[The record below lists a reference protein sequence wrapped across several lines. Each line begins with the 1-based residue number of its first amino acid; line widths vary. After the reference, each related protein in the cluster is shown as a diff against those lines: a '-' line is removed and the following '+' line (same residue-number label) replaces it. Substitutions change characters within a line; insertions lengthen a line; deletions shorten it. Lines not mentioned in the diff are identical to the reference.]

1 VLRRVGRLVVWAAL
15 GAVSGLLAGLSSWVF
30 LEALHRVTEWRTV
43 DATWLVWLLPV
54 GGFVVGG
61 AYHRFGG
68 RAQGGTALAVSE
80 AHAYTA
86 GAPARMAPMVL
97 VGTLLG
103 HLVGA
108 SVGREGTAVQMS
120 SSLTD
125 AAARRV
131 RLDHDHRAMLA
142 RAALAGGFGAVFGV
156 PWAGIVF
163 AFEVARRR
171 TLRAFVAAV
180 PAAFVG
186 DAVVGW
192 LGYHHTARPRLQLGW
207 QWLLLPKLVLAGL
220 VFGLAARVF
229 ASGLPRWKARAAR
242 WIPWPPARAA
252 LGGAA
257 TLGLALLLGRQY
269 LGLSLPLV
277 DDAFAG
283 AAVGGWVPWLKL
295 GFTMLALATGFV
307 GGEVT
312 PLFVVGGTLGSVLA
326 TPLGLPGVALTSLGF
341 VAVFA
346 GAAHLPLACAVMAGE
361 LFGWHAV
368 LPALLVCWCARAVAG
383 RTGIYDHSVSG
394 ARAPAP
400 ASRAG
405 RGSARRST

>member
-1 VLRRVGRLVVWAAL
+1 
-15 GAVSGLLAGLSSWVF
+15 
-30 LEALHRVTEWRTV
+30 
-43 DATWLVWLLPV
+43 
-54 GGFVVGG
+54 
-61 AYHRFGG
+61 
-68 RAQGGTALAVSE
+68 
-80 AHAYTA
+80 
-86 GAPARMAPMVL
+86 
-97 VGTLLG
+97 
-103 HLVGA
+103 
-108 SVGREGTAVQMS
+108 
-120 SSLTD
+120 
-125 AAARRV
+125 
-131 RLDHDHRAMLA
+131 
-142 RAALAGGFGAVFGV
+142 
-156 PWAGIVF
+156 
-163 AFEVARRR
+163 VA
-171 TLRAFVAAV
+171 
-180 PAAFVG
+180 
-186 DAVVGW
+186 
-192 LGYHHTARPRLQLGW
+192 
-207 QWLLLPKLVLAGL
+207 
-220 VFGLAARVF
+220 
-229 ASGLPRWKARAAR
+229 
-242 WIPWPPARAA
+242 WPPARTA

-277 DDAFAG
+277 DQAFDG

-295 GFTMLALATGFV
+295 GFTMLALGTGFV

-368 LPALLVCWCARAVAG
+368 LPALLVCWCARIVAG